1 MTASE
6 ADRSF
11 AGSVPQIYEQHLVP
25 LLFEPYAADLTT
37 RIALKRPSK
46 LLEIAAGTGAVTRHL
61 ARTMSSTTS
70 IVATDLN
77 QAMLDVA
84 AKMRMARPVEWKQAD
99 AMQLPF
105 ADGSFDV
112 VACQFGAMFFTDKP
126 RAFAEVHRVLRPG
139 GTFFLNVWDR
149 LDENEFAAT
158 ISRALASQYSDDP
171 PRFLAR
177 VPYGYHD
184 RNLVVQDLGRGG
196 FTKSPLVNTVAI
208 RTRAETPRVPAV
220 AYCQGTPLRAE
231 LEAKGPTR
239 LTEGTDVAAAA
250 MARRF
255 GTRSVEGKLQAHV
268 VMVER

>member
-1 MTASE
+1 MTAE

-11 AGSVPQIYEQHLVP
+11 AGSVPQIYEQYLVP

-37 RIALKRPSK
+37 RIAMKRPSK

-61 ARTMSSTTS
+61 SRTLSSTTS
-70 IVATDLN
+70 ITATDLN

-84 AKMRMARPVEWKQAD
+84 AKVRTSRAVEWKQAD

-105 ADGSFDV
+105 PDGSFDV
-112 VACQFGAMFFTDKP
+112 VVCQFGAMFFPDKP
-126 RAFAEVHRVLRPG
+126 RAFTEVHRVLRPG

-149 LDENEFAAT
+149 LDENDFASTVA
-158 ISRALASQYSDDP
+158 RALANQFSDDP
-171 PRFLAR
+171 PRFLSR
-177 VPYGYHD
+177 VPYAYHD
-184 RNLVVQDLGRGG
+184 RNLVLQDLGRGG
-196 FTKSPLVNTVAI
+196 FAKSPLVNTVTV
-208 RTRAETPRVPAV
+208 RTRAETPRIPAV
-220 AYCQGTPLRAE
+220 AFCQGTPLRAE

-239 LTEGTDVAAAA
+239 LGEGTDAAAAA

-268 VMVER
+268 VVVER